1 MFPCMAGAT
10 IQWKGK
16 MSYPSPFKNV
26 FLFPLVFTFFFSEG
40 LRNDELPYLG
50 MANSFMV
57 KYWDWRVAVMAV
69 GGHLL

>member
-1 MFPCMAGAT
+1 MFPCKAGAT

-16 MSYPSPFKNV
+16 MLYPSPFKNV
-26 FLFPLVFTFFFSEG
+26 FLFPLVFTFFSEG
-40 LRNDELPYLG
+40 LRIDELLYLG

-69 GGHLL
+69 GSHLL